1 MNPAHVHLLLNHI
14 PVVGIW
20 LGIALYLVAL
30 VRKPEWRSL
39 SLGVFALMAVL
50 TIPAYLSGEPAE
62 EMIHGLPGVS
72 EATVEAHEEAA
83 VPALIAMLVL
93 GAVAA
98 GGLMRFRA
106 AASWPRGYGWI
117 VLILA
122 LIAGGADRPDGE
134 SRGAH
139 SASGDSLDHTGRSG
153 GIGRDSRVR
162 GTGVPMTCVVRHAR
176 PHTCSSTI
184 SPSSRT

>member
-39 SLGVFALMAVL
+39 SLSVFVVMAAL

-62 EMIHGLPGVS
+62 EMIHGFPGVS

-83 VPALIAMLVL
+83 GPALVAMLVL

-106 AASWPRGYGWI
+106 AASWSRGYGWI
-117 VLILA
+117 ILILA
-122 LIAGGADRPDGE
+122 LIAGGLIGRTANLGAHIRHPEIRSATPAGAVDSGETHEAEEPE
-134 SRGAH
+134 SR
-139 SASGDSLDHTGRSG
+139 
-153 GIGRDSRVR
+153 
-162 GTGVPMTCVVRHAR
+162 
-176 PHTCSSTI
+176 
-184 SPSSRT
+184 